1 MTTIHSTAQQVG
13 HSCNLSSRGAS
24 GSGVDGLTSGQMSSP
39 FSTYSY
45 YKLPRAFDEILTILR
60 ARNRRGRGQGKHSLV
75 DVPAPVAPVG
85 APVSQPQVK
94 PLDLS
99 LLAPWIQELNRLRLE
114 FGTGMKRQH
123 GRSRRARERL
133 AEIKK
138 RIDAEMRV
146 FGGPFRYSYVRKVA
160 IQIINPHHRW
170 GSGVTKDPNAPR
182 MTPSDCGHLIPRYE
196 CTYGADVLMTPAFA
210 SLIEAAKEFLDHET
224 AAAPL
229 LGRPNLMSL
238 VAKWGFATK
247 FVALAAWRLLT
258 MTGGLKP
265 KRKTGSI
272 KKNDD

>member
-1 MTTIHSTAQQVG
+1 MTTIHSTAQQLE
-13 HSCNLSSRGAS
+13 HSCNLSSRGES
-24 GSGVDGLTSGQMSSP
+24 GSVVEGLTSGQTSSP

-45 YKLPRAFDEILTILR
+45 YKLPRAFDESLTILR
-60 ARNRRGRGQGKHSLV
+60 ARNRRGRGLGKHSQV
-75 DVPAPVAPVG
+75 EVPAPVAPVV
-85 APVSQPQVK
+85 APVSQPQVN

-99 LLAPWIQELNRLRLE
+99 RLAPGIQQLNRLRLE
-114 FGTGMKRQH
+114 FGNEMKRQH
-123 GRSRRARERL
+123 GRSRRERERL
-133 AEIKK
+133 AEITEK
-138 RIDAEMRV
+138 IDAEMRV

-258 MTGGLKP
+258 MTGGPKP